1 LATLMK
7 RNHNLFSNLAFNLA
21 EHHLGKTKDNPSV
34 GCVIVKNN
42 SVISS
47 GVTSKNGRPHAEY
60 NALIKN
66 NNFKDSSMY
75 VTLEPCSHFGIT
87 PPCTNIIKRKG
98 IKKIYFGFYD
108 PDHRSYKR
116 AKKKLNKFKIS
127 VNKIH
132 TKKNDFYE
140 SYFINRKFQRPFI
153 DAKLAISNDYYTI
166 NNNAKWITNFRSRKV
181 GHLLRS
187 KYDSIISTSKTINND
202 NSLLN
207 CRIEGLE
214 NNKPDLLIID
224 RHLKLKKN
232 LRIFKISKNRKTY
245 IFTTSQ
251 DKKKIL
257 FFKSKKIKV
266 IKLKKL
272 DNKDDFKTLLEKIY
286 KIGKRRLLI
295 ESGLKFLTKCLEFDL
310 VSNLYLFK
318 SNRNLKKKG
327 SNNSS
332 ILLKKL
338 KKISKINVNLKEDSL
353 FQARI

>member
-1 LATLMK
+1 MTA
-7 RNHNLFSNLAFNLA
+7 NHSFFSKLAFNIA
-21 EHHLGKTKDNPSV
+21 ETNLGRTKTNPSV
-34 GCVIVKNN
+34 GCVIVKDG

-47 GVTSKNGRPHAEY
+47 GATSLNGRPHAEF
-60 NALIKN
+60 NALSKKL
-66 NNFKDSSMY
+66 NFKGSTLY
-75 VTLEPCSHFGIT
+75 VTLEPCSHYGLT
-87 PPCTNIIKRKG
+87 PPCTNIIKNKKIKDAYYCYDDPDLRSHRKAKEKLSKNNIK
-98 IKKIYFGFYD
+98 IKKIE
-108 PDHRSYKR
+108 
-116 AKKKLNKFKIS
+116 L
-127 VNKIH
+127 
-132 TKKNDFYE
+132 KKNDFYE
-140 SYFINRKFQRPFI
+140 SYFINKKFQRPFI

-187 KYDSIISTSKTINND
+187 KYDSIVSTSKTINND

-207 CRIEGLE
+207 CRIVGLE

-257 FFKSKKIKV
+257 FLRSKKIKV

-272 DNKDDFKTLLEKIY
+272 DNKHDFKTLMEKIY

-295 ESGLKFLTKCLEFDL
+295 ESGLKFLTKCVEFDL

-353 FQARI
+353 FQVRI